1 VIAPAPFLRCRAARR
16 RRNGGSDERAE
27 SATRANR
34 GDLALPLLREPAV
47 SQAKLPEAKFR
58 PETSLPIKTNLPP
71 DLAAAL
77 ADLGSLVEAAERTA

>member
-1 VIAPAPFLRCRAARR
+1 MADRPAH
-16 RRNGGSDERAE
+16 
-27 SATRANR
+27 

-47 SQAKLPEAKFR
+47 SQAKLPEAKLR

-77 ADLGSLVEAAERTA
+77 EGLMSLVEAADPTA